1 MKTFEQF
8 TKRVSAFAFAALS
21 ALVLFTCFQASAA
34 WQLAWSDEF
43 NGPNIDT
50 ATWGYEI
57 GFIRNNELQ
66 YYTSRTNNARI
77 ESGNLVIECKRES
90 FNGAQYTSASL
101 NTSGKKSFKYG
112 RIEMRAKLPY
122 SKGLWPAF
130 WTLGQNINTVG
141 WPACGE
147 IDIMEMI
154 GGGVGFDD
162 KTYGTVHWDNGGH
175 QGNGSSYQL
184 TSGKL
189 ADAYHI
195 YAVEWD
201 STQIKWFFDSV
212 NYHTVNITDPQFSEL
227 QAPHY
232 ILLNCAIGGSWP
244 DSVGKTPDATTV
256 LPQKYYIDYVRV
268 YNWAP
273 DSNLALNKAVTVS
286 STENTSTPGSAAV
299 DGNTGTRW
307 SSAYSDPQWIRVDLG
322 ATYTV
327 NHVKLNWEAAY
338 GKSYQIQVSSDG
350 STWKTIYGTTTG
362 DGGIDDITNIAGT
375 GRYVRMNGTQR
386 GTVYGY
392 SLWEFEVYGT
402 APGPVADGTYKII
415 SRNSL
420 KSLDVYNH
428 ATTNGANVQQ
438 WTYTGGNWEQ
448 WTLTHLGNSQ
458 YKIIGVGSG
467 RALDVSGVSTAD
479 GANVHIW
486 DYVNGDNQKW
496 TIAPTSGG
504 YYSVRAVHSGKA
516 LDVTGASTA
525 DGANV
530 QQWTYGGG
538 NNQQWTFQ
546 AP

>member
-1 MKTFEQF
+1 MKT
-8 TKRVSAFAFAALS
+8 TKPTTRLLLATLITLLPSV
-21 ALVLFTCFQASAA
+21 ASAA

-43 NGPNIDT
+43 NGTSINT
-50 ATWGYEI
+50 ANWGYEI

-66 YYTSRTNNARI
+66 YYTSRPENARI
-77 ESGNLVIECKRES
+77 ESGNLVIECRREN

-101 NTSGKKSFKYG
+101 NTSGKRTFRYG
-112 RIEMRAKLPY
+112 RIEMRARLPY

-147 IDIMEMI
+147 IDVMEMI
-154 GGGVGFDD
+154 GGGEGFDD

-175 QGNGSSYQL
+175 QGNGSSLQL
-184 TSGKL
+184 ASGIF

-195 YAVEWD
+195 FAIEWD
-201 STQIKWFFDSV
+201 STNIKWFMDNANF
-212 NYHTVNITDPQFSEL
+212 HTVNITASQFSEL
-227 QAPHY
+227 HNPHY
-232 ILLNCAIGGSWP
+232 LLLNLAIGGSWP
-244 DSVGKTPDATTV
+244 NSVGKTPDATTV
-256 LPQKYYIDYVRV
+256 LPQKYYIDYVRA
-268 YNWAP
+268 YNWVP
-273 DSNLALNKAVTVS
+273 DTSNLALNKPVTVS
-286 STENTSTPGSAAV
+286 STENASLPGSAAV
-299 DGNTGTRW
+299 DGNTSTRW
-307 SSAYSDPQWIRVDLG
+307 SSAFSDPQWIYVDLQG
-322 ATYTV
+322 TYSI
-327 NHVKLNWEAAY
+327 NRVKLNWEAAY
-338 GKSYQIQVSSDG
+338 GRSYQIQVSPNA
-350 STWKTIYGTTTG
+350 STWTTIYSTTTG
-362 DGGIDDITNIAGT
+362 DGGIDDLTGLAGV

-392 SLWEFEVYGT
+392 SLWEMDVYGT
-402 APGPVADGTYKII
+402 ASSAGPVPDGTYKIVARH
-415 SRNSL
+415 SGKTLNV
-420 KSLDVYNH
+420 LDH
-428 ATTNGANVQQ
+428 GTANGTRVQQ

-448 WTLTHLGNSQ
+448 WTITHLGNSQ

-479 GANVHIW
+479 GAQIHIW
-486 DYVNGDNQKW
+486 DYVGGNNQKW

-516 LDVTGASTA
+516 LDVAGASTA

-538 NNQQWTFQ
+538 NNQQWAFQ